1 MIHSFN
7 CKNFYSFK
15 ETAGVDFTVDKN
27 APSNNS
33 YALSKSGTRVSLIE
47 AVIGPNASG
56 KTNLLKAL
64 PILRWL
70 IVDSWNFNP
79 TAAGGG
85 LPVMPFIAQDNE
97 NIPTELSVVFDIDEI
112 TYEYEVRLTQTQI
125 LYERLSK
132 RSKTT
137 KRMTK
142 KTLLLREFDDKT
154 GDYKVD
160 FRGFAAPPGL
170 SKLLRNNATAIS
182 CALRLNH
189 KLSVKIAEYWQSIDS
204 NVTNLGHI
212 VDQMLGQQAS
222 MGTAVQFYLSNPEL
236 RSRAELMLAHFD
248 LGFSA
253 FDIEQSA
260 GNQVTFGVKHSFG
273 NKKLSLPLD
282 YESSGTK
289 QLLILLKTILMALDK
304 GGAAVVDEFDSRLH
318 PDMVNELVSL
328 FTDPATNP
336 MTAQLL
342 ITTHSHQILSQ
353 LDKYQIILTEK
364 SKAGHTEAW
373 RLDEV
378 KGVRPD
384 DNYHAKY
391 MAGAYG
397 AVPDFE

>member
-1 MIHSFN
+1 MIHSFQ

-15 ETAGVDFTVDKN
+15 DTAGVDFTVDKN
-27 APSNNS
+27 APNNNS

-56 KTNLLKAL
+56 KTNLLKVL
-64 PILRWL
+64 PTLRWL
-70 IVDSWNFNP
+70 IIDSWNFNP
-79 TAAGGG
+79 VAGAV
-85 LPVMPFIAQDNE
+85 LPVMAFIAQPNQ
-97 NIPTELSVVFDIDEI
+97 NIPTELSVVFDIDEV
-112 TYEYEVRLTQTQI
+112 TYEYEVKLTQTQI
-125 LYERLSK
+125 LYECLSK
-132 RSKTT
+132 RSKST
-137 KRMTK
+137 KRVTK
-142 KTLLLREFDDKT
+142 KTLLVREFDDKT
-154 GDYKVD
+154 GHYQVD
-160 FRGFAAPPGL
+160 FKGFAAPPGL

-189 KLSVKIAEYWQSIDS
+189 KLSVKIAEYWQNIDS
-204 NVTNLGHI
+204 NVTNFGHI

-222 MGTAVQFYLSNPEL
+222 MGAAVQFYLSNPEL
-236 RSRAELMLAHFD
+236 RSRAESMLAHFD

-253 FDIEQSA
+253 FDIEQAA
-260 GNQVTFGVKHSFG
+260 GNQVSFSVKHSFG
-273 NKKLSLPLD
+273 DKKLTLPLD

-304 GGAAVVDEFDSRLH
+304 GGSAVVDEFDSRLH

-328 FTDPATNP
+328 FTDPSTNP
-336 MTAQLL
+336 LAAQLL
-342 ITTHSHQILSQ
+342 ITTHSHQILSH

-364 SKAGHTEAW
+364 SKSGQTEAW

-384 DNYHAKY
+384 DNYYTKY
-391 MAGAYG
+391 LAGAYG